1 MSSPTDMHVDLPAV
15 VDDEPRRSSRKRKQ
29 PEKFMD
35 ESTRRGRNAN
45 KNGDKDKG
53 KDAEDANEEEEGDDD
68 EESEESEEEE
78 DQQPKRRKT
87 TTATTTNGN
96 EPIKRARGRPPKAK
110 PTTTGATAADPV
122 AKRARGRPKTTAS
135 APKPK
140 KTLKSSTDASDGLVR
155 DDNGLFSTSPLPS
168 HFPCDV
174 LTAVR
179 RRPCTARSRAG
190 AVYRGLGRGLSV
202 VPRGR

>member
-15 VDDEPRRSSRKRKQ
+15 ADDEPRRSSRKRKQ

-35 ESTRRGRNAN
+35 ESTRRGRNAS

-53 KDAEDANEEEEGDDD
+53 KDAEDASEEEDDDDDDDDDED
-68 EESEESEEEE
+68 EESEEEQ

-96 EPIKRARGRPPKAK
+96 EPIKRGRGRPPKAK
-110 PTTTGATAADPV
+110 PTTTDATAADPV
-122 AKRARGRPKTTAS
+122 AKRARGRPKTTTS

-140 KTLKSSTDASDGLVR
+140 KTPKPSTDASDGLVR
-155 DDNGLFSTSPLPS
+155 DDNGLFSTSPVP
-168 HFPCDV
+168 P
-174 LTAVR
+174 T
-179 RRPCTARSRAG
+179 SRAL
-190 AVYRGLGRGLSV
+190 Y
-202 VPRGR
+202 